1 MKFRHNKKRN
11 TAFLY
16 ETLIKELTKAV
27 VDKNIER
34 KNFIVKTMKKYF
46 NSRTPLGQEL
56 RIYRDL
62 NETSGVDLYT
72 AERLL
77 MESKKDFH
85 NMDRKEIFNLQ
96 TELITEINKAIG
108 KETFNNFVPNYKSLA
123 TIYQIFLNQSSTK
136 ELILLERRVLS
147 NMVAKTKDAV
157 VKDMPHV
164 NNLTLKTFITNYN
177 NKYSESI
184 TEGQQQLLNKYI
196 LSFTDNGLELK
207 AYLNEEV
214 SRLKGELESI
224 LEQKDVSTDVDLQN
238 KFKELHALLESFGKT
253 KVDNQMV
260 TKVLKIQKL
269 IKEAKE

>member
-1 MKFRHNKKRN
+1 
-11 TAFLY
+11 
-16 ETLIKELTKAV
+16 
-27 VDKNIER
+27 
-34 KNFIVKTMKKYF
+34 
-46 NSRTPLGQEL
+46 
-56 RIYRDL
+56 
-62 NETSGVDLYT
+62 
-72 AERLL
+72 
-77 MESKKDFH
+77 
-85 NMDRKEIFNLQ
+85 MDRKEIFNLQ